1 MREVRDLKNKK
12 ILCILTAAMIS
23 LGSAFPVEA
32 GENSS
37 IAIADFVQR
46 YNEGVD
52 YYNAIADR
60 DGYNKTSYITETDLQ
75 GEKFSPTGNLK
86 MCVNPNTTDKD
97 NIGIINIW
105 GEKEGLDSY
114 VAMGETLAIL
124 YAFDSSLA
132 DGGEA
137 LDLWKKMTESAEV
150 QQDEIT
156 FDNFSFSDLISIK
169 AEYDGFRDNDESS
182 EGSAEKNFLDITSS
196 ADVGKLI
203 TLEGG
208 DKEFFET
215 TTGVKLSEDCMISN
229 DEKEEVYEIDGA
241 FGDYQGK
248 FKISFSKTG
257 NFIYSPQFECTE
269 SSLQSDK
276 FWGNADNVLGK
287 TGTVKNSS
295 AQWSMDGYTVRGFC
309 DSTSG
314 ILMFVK
320 SLA

>member
-1 MREVRDLKNKK
+1 M
-12 ILCILTAAMIS
+12 TAAIIS
-23 LGSAFPVEA
+23 LGTAFSVEA

-60 DGYNKTSYITETDLQ
+60 DGYNKTSYITEIDLQ

-86 MCVNPNTTDKD
+86 MCVNLNTTDKE

-105 GEKEGLDSY
+105 GEKEELDSY
-114 VAMGETLAIL
+114 VALGETMAML
-124 YAFDSSLA
+124 YAFDPSLA
-132 DGGEA
+132 NGSEA

-156 FDNFSFSDLISIK
+156 FDNFSFSDMISIK

-182 EGSAEKNFLDITSS
+182 EGKVEKNFFDITSS

-203 TLEGG
+203 TLEGRN
-208 DKEFFET
+208 KEFFET
-215 TTGVKLSEDCMISN
+215 TTGVKLSEDCMISD
-229 DEKEEVYEIDGA
+229 DEEEEAYEIEGA
-241 FGDYQGK
+241 FGTYQGK

-257 NFIYSPQFECTE
+257 NFMYSPQFECTE

-276 FWGNADNVLGK
+276 FWENTDNVLGK
-287 TGTVKNSS
+287 TGTAKNSS
-295 AQWSMDGYTVRGFC
+295 AQWRMDGYTVRGFC
-309 DSTSG
+309 DSTSRVL
-314 ILMFVK
+314 IFVK
-320 SLA
+320 SLS

>member
-1 MREVRDLKNKK
+1 M
-12 ILCILTAAMIS
+12 TAAIIS
-23 LGSAFPVEA
+23 LGTAFSVEA

-60 DGYNKTSYITETDLQ
+60 DGYNKTSYITEIDLQ

-86 MCVNPNTTDKD
+86 MCVNLNTTDKE

-105 GEKEGLDSY
+105 GEKEELDSY
-114 VAMGETLAIL
+114 VALGETMAML
-124 YAFDSSLA
+124 YAFDPSLA
-132 DGGEA
+132 NGSEA

-156 FDNFSFSDLISIK
+156 FDNFSFSDMISIK

-182 EGSAEKNFLDITSS
+182 EGKVEKNFFDITSS

-203 TLEGG
+203 TLEGRN
-208 DKEFFET
+208 KEFFET
-215 TTGVKLSEDCMISN
+215 TTGVKLSEDCMISD
-229 DEKEEVYEIDGA
+229 DEEEEAYEIEGA
-241 FGDYQGK
+241 FGTYQGK

-257 NFIYSPQFECTE
+257 NFMYSPQFECTE

-276 FWGNADNVLGK
+276 FWENTDNVLGK
-287 TGTVKNSS
+287 TGTAKNSS
-295 AQWSMDGYTVRGFC
+295 AQWRMDGYTVRGFC

-314 ILMFVK
+314 VLIFVK
-320 SLA
+320 SLS